1 MERDIIYDA
10 LHHLETKT
18 GIRIA
23 WHQNRPGA
31 PDTGIDGVLNLHHN
45 RKKITLPAEIK
56 NNVNYT
62 HLQYVNN
69 LKRKFPE
76 IVLIAEYF
84 PEKMA
89 KTMQEMQLN
98 YLDAAGNTCIKT
110 KEIFILIEGNK
121 QNKIDIDKTVKV
133 FSKTGIKVVFQFI
146 HEQELINDTIRNIA
160 DRTGVSL
167 DTVHKT
173 IQALRQMR
181 YIIPVTKGK
190 WIWDNRYELFEKWVN
205 EYAAKLKPGLHVGNF
220 RFVKE
225 ENFNKWKQLKLFR
238 STCWG
243 GEPAGELL
251 TNYLNPETLTI
262 YTAEPKADLIK
273 NYKMIGDPNGH
284 IRVYQKFWNDA
295 IQEKHIAPGEIVYAD
310 LINTG
315 NKRNIQ
321 TAQKVYERF
330 LQDKF

>member
-1 MERDIIYDA
+1 
-10 LHHLETKT
+10 
-18 GIRIA
+18 
-23 WHQNRPGA
+23 
-31 PDTGIDGVLNLHHN
+31 
-45 RKKITLPAEIK
+45 
-56 NNVNYT
+56 
-62 HLQYVNN
+62 
-69 LKRKFPE
+69 
-76 IVLIAEYF
+76 
-84 PEKMA
+84 EKMA

-98 YLDAAGNTCIKT
+98 YLDTAGNTCIKT

-121 QNKIDIDKTVKV
+121 QNKIDIDKTAKA
-133 FSKTGIKVVFQFI
+133 FSKTGLKVVFQFI
-146 HEQELINDTIRNIA
+146 HEQESINDTIRDIG

-190 WIWDNRYELFEKWVN
+190 WIWNNRYELFEKWVN

-262 YTAEPKADLIK
+262 YTTEPKADLIK
-273 NYKMIGDPNGH
+273 NYKMIADPNGH
-284 IRVYQKFWNDA
+284 IRVYQKFWSDA
-295 IQEKHIAPGEIVYAD
+295 IQEKNTAPMEIVYAD

-315 NKRNIQ
+315 NKRNIE
-321 TAQKVYERF
+321 TAQKIYDQY